1 VNKYWDDFI
10 KYYSFGKL
18 CFELVMVFFGIFN
31 LASTSKA
38 LTGSRISVTRPDIDA
53 KTNIGCKKKV

>member
-1 VNKYWDDFI
+1 MNKYWDDFI

-53 KTNIGCKKKV
+53 KTKN